1 MRLTAHEDGWIYGIF
16 CSECHDDS
24 APAGDLS
31 SAVAKAGIVRTKDLV
46 EWERLPDL
54 KSYSQQRNVVL
65 HPEFVNGKY
74 ALYTR
79 PQDDFIN
86 AGNGGGIGWALIDDI
101 TQAEVKEEII
111 INHRY
116 YHTIKEVR
124 MGRTTSH
131 QNICRMVAFGTWGA
145 CLCCRIALCYF
156 IFI

>member
-65 HPEFVNGKY
+65 HPEFVNGNMHSIPVRKMILSMP
-74 ALYTR
+74 ATE
-79 PQDDFIN
+79 
-86 AGNGGGIGWALIDDI
+86 
-101 TQAEVKEEII
+101 EVSVG
-111 INHRY
+111 H
-116 YHTIKEVR
+116 
-124 MGRTTSH
+124 
-131 QNICRMVAFGTWGA
+131 
-145 CLCCRIALCYF
+145 L
-156 IFI
+156 